1 MRKHLKYTSIA
12 VLGLSM
18 LSGLALAADD
28 AGKTAGEVLDDAV
41 VTTRVKTALIGD
53 PTTKARSIEV
63 ETSGGIVQLNGF
75 VGSAAEKSRAG
86 EVTRAV
92 SGVKEVRNNLD
103 VRAGS
108 ATAGE
113 VIDDATLTAKV
124 KAALI
129 EDPRTKARQINVES
143 RGGVV
148 QLSGF
153 VDSAEARSEA
163 ARVAGTV
170 EGVHTVENRL
180 DVK

>member
-1 MRKHLKYTSIA
+1 MRKHLKYMSIA

-18 LSGLALAADD
+18 LSGLALADD
-28 AGKTAGEVLDDAV
+28 AGKSAGEVLDDAV
-41 VTTRVKTALIGD
+41 VTTRVKAALVGD
-53 PTTKARSIEV
+53 PTTKARSIDV
-63 ETSGGIVQLNGF
+63 ETSDGIVQLNGF

-86 EVTRAV
+86 EVTRTV

-103 VRAGS
+103 VRA
-108 ATAGE
+108 AAPTAGAAF
-113 VIDDATLTAKV
+113 DDTTLTAKV

-129 EDPRTKARQINVES
+129 ENPRTKARQINVES

-153 VDSAEARSEA
+153 VDSAEAKSEA
-163 ARVAGTV
+163 ARVAGSV